1 MLKDC
6 SIMALHVMRD
16 TDPENGGMLC
26 LEKKS
31 TAQITDCT
39 LLREQCINGT
49 NGCDLVW
56 AVLEDVCNVSGNDCK
71 MKDSLTCNSSIQS
84 LEDHYPKFKNC
95 LCTEDIYCSIN
106 KLLGKRCTSKTEHSE
121 LTSAQVIQSDVI
133 QRTMLEKRVQGSERD
148 NDCIVAMQACQA
160 TEHCFMIYENF
171 KETCSSKTVR
181 CSSDDAAGSLC
192 IALREKL
199 KKSVLWDCNCMEP
212 LNEDCIQIWK
222 NIFESPCLQ
231 HAQGHVTVVSEEYE
245 DEYIQED
252 MNAEYKVWENNGYSI
267 EDDYINKPIKLQWDK
282 ALLPHHGFQGI
293 WSCLE
298 AAQVCVGDI
307 MCNKQLALYLK
318 ACSTT
323 GKPCDLSQCQAAIR
337 FFYQN
342 MPFNIGQMLALCD
355 CALADIPCQKS
366 KDILHSNSCAM
377 TVVPPPSCLDVV
389 HSCRDDEI
397 CRSRYET
404 FQSKCWQHVTE
415 KCYYDETCINTFNK
429 EDISCSADDKCKA
442 AYIGT
447 LGTILHVQCTCS
459 SIPFTEQPLCEIF
472 YHMLQSRSCFSKSSD

>member
-1 MLKDC
+1 MVSLVFYC
-6 SIMALHVMRD
+6 LIGSVPGFVVLPAFLV
-16 TDPENGGMLC
+16 LC

-31 TAQITDCT
+31 TAQITDCKS
-39 LLREQCINGT
+39 LREQCINGT

-56 AVLEDVCNVSGNDCK
+56 TVLEDVCNISGNDCK
-71 MKDSLTCNSSIQS
+71 MKDSLRCNLTIQS
-84 LEDHYPKFKNC
+84 LEDQYPKFKNC
-95 LCTEDIYCSIN
+95 LCTEDIYCSVN
-106 KLLGKRCTSKTEHSE
+106 KLLGGQCTSKT
-121 LTSAQVIQSDVI
+121 
-133 QRTMLEKRVQGSERD
+133 
-148 NDCIVAMQACQA
+148 
-160 TEHCFMIYENF
+160 
-171 KETCSSKTVR
+171 
-181 CSSDDAAGSLC
+181 
-192 IALREKL
+192 
-199 KKSVLWDCNCMEP
+199 
-212 LNEDCIQIWK
+212 
-222 NIFESPCLQ
+222 
-231 HAQGHVTVVSEEYE
+231 
-245 DEYIQED
+245 
-252 MNAEYKVWENNGYSI
+252 
-267 EDDYINKPIKLQWDK
+267 DYINEPIKLHWDK
-282 ALLPHHGFQGI
+282 TTLPHHGFQGI

-298 AAQVCVGDI
+298 AAQVCVGDV

-323 GKPCDLSQCQAAIR
+323 GRPCNLTQCQAAIR

-355 CALADIPCQKS
+355 CAPADIPCQKS
-366 KDILHSNSCAM
+366 KDVLHSNSCSM
-377 TVVPPPSCLDVV
+377 KVVPPPSCLDVI

-404 FQSKCWQHVTE
+404 FQSKCWQRVTE

-429 EDISCSADDKCKA
+429 EDITCSANDKCKA